1 MHRSFPEK
9 SGQAVRPEDSS
20 GWHTNNVNKPGK
32 ITIYDKKSNAEL
44 IGVKFSGKILEFHYG
59 NILDNI
65 TELLYEE
72 QSLII
77 YKDFNF
83 DGVKDFALQDGF
95 NGNYSSATYRIF
107 LANKGQFILN
117 KDFTELS
124 QYNFGMFEVDYEKKI
139 LKTFIKDGC
148 CWHEYSEYIVENNVP
163 EVAAIIT
170 EDATKDDEY
179 VYITEKRLVDG
190 KWITKERKELIKDY
204 YKEDEWRIKN
214 GSRIQELI
222 FYRFNS
228 VQNGNKIFIF
238 PQYIMVSRRLRS
250 ERSRD
255 HYLIYQKM
263 KNSLW
268 YCDYFFFLFSSWT
281 SWP

>member
-1 MHRSFPEK
+1 
-9 SGQAVRPEDSS
+9 
-20 GWHTNNVNKPGK
+20 
-32 ITIYDKKSNAEL
+32 
-44 IGVKFSGKILEFHYG
+44 
-59 NILDNI
+59 
-65 TELLYEE
+65 
-72 QSLII
+72 
-77 YKDFNF
+77 
-83 DGVKDFALQDGF
+83 VKDFALQDGF

-204 YKEDEWRIKN
+204 YKEDE
-214 GSRIQELI
+214 
-222 FYRFNS
+222 
-228 VQNGNKIFIF
+228 
-238 PQYIMVSRRLRS
+238 
-250 ERSRD
+250 
-255 HYLIYQKM
+255 
-263 KNSLW
+263 
-268 YCDYFFFLFSSWT
+268 
-281 SWP
+281 

>member
-1 MHRSFPEK
+1 MYFMILAATLNKFIIMKPFLILILLFISSISFSQIKVEFK
-9 SGQAVRPEDSS
+9 NFSDDYYAVITIAD
-20 GWHTNNVNKPGK
+20 TNNIDKPGK

-95 NGNYSSATYRIF
+95 KGNYSSATYRIF

-204 YKEDEWRIKN
+204 YKEDE
-214 GSRIQELI
+214 
-222 FYRFNS
+222 
-228 VQNGNKIFIF
+228 
-238 PQYIMVSRRLRS
+238 
-250 ERSRD
+250 
-255 HYLIYQKM
+255 
-263 KNSLW
+263 
-268 YCDYFFFLFSSWT
+268 
-281 SWP
+281 